1 MGLFKQFKDMK
12 ATLAAAPEMVE
23 QAQEMSAN
31 AQAMLWRGLRVSSA
45 SGMVDSNPV

>member
-1 MGLFKQFKDMK
+1 MTTEST
-12 ATLAAAPEMVE
+12 A
-23 QAQEMSAN
+23 